1 MYRMVLLRHGESEW
15 NLSNLFSGWTDVDLT
30 PRGEEEARAGG
41 RLMKE
46 EGLSFDVVHTS
57 VLLRSIRTAELA
69 LAAMGMAWL
78 PVVRHWRLNERHYG
92 ALQGLNKKQTARE
105 HGAEQVHLWRR
116 SYDVRPPALDLDD
129 PRHPRHDP
137 VYADLAPDV
146 LPATEC
152 LKDVVARV
160 LPYWHDRIVPQLRQ
174 GLTPLVVCHG
184 NSIRALLKYLEEIPD
199 SEISSLNIPTGIPL
213 LYELD
218 ADLNPAGSRYLGDP
232 EAAAEAAARV
242 AAQAAI
248 E

>member
-1 MYRMVLLRHGESEW
+1 MSATTAPCRDS
-15 NLSNLFSGWTDVDLT
+15 T
-30 PRGEEEARAGG
+30 
-41 RLMKE
+41 
-46 EGLSFDVVHTS
+46 
-57 VLLRSIRTAELA
+57 RSRPP
-69 LAAMGMAWL
+69 G
-78 PVVRHWRLNERHYG
+78 
-92 ALQGLNKKQTARE
+92 E

-116 SYDVRPPALDLDD
+116 SYDVPPPALDPDD
-129 PRHPRHDP
+129 SRHPRNDP

-160 LPYWHDRIVPQLRQ
+160 LPYWHDRIVPQLRR
-174 GLTPLVVCHG
+174 GLVPLVVCHG
-184 NSIRALLKYLEEIPD
+184 NSIRALLKYLEGIPD
-199 SEISSLNIPTGIPL
+199 SEISALNIPTGIPL

-218 ADLNPAGSRYLGDP
+218 ADLSPAGSGYLGDP